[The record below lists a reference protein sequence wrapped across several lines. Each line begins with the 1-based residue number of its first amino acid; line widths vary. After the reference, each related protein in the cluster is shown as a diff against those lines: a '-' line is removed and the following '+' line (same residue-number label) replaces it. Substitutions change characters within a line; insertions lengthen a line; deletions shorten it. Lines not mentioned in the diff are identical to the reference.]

1 MYMKRESMIIQ
12 VSNSDSNN
20 LVQVIMMLDGTSP
33 PAALVSDADNA
44 ITFTSLPLPDGP
56 AMVKR
61 IDFTKYM
68 M

>member
-1 MYMKRESMIIQ
+1 MIIQ
-12 VSNSDSNN
+12 VSISGANNSK
-20 LVQVIMMLDGTSP
+20 QVYHVILDACSP

-44 ITFTSLPLPDGP
+44 ITFTSLPMPEGP

-61 IDFTKYM
+61 VDYSKYM

>member
-1 MYMKRESMIIQ
+1 
-12 VSNSDSNN
+12 
-20 LVQVIMMLDGTSP
+20 MMLDGTSP

-56 AMVKR
+56 AMVKK